1 MPTAAESMP
10 NSPGVTADPGLR
22 ERYDAVKSRIAAAAG
37 RAGRRA
43 EDVLLV
49 AVSKQATPV
58 QIAALAELGQRDF
71 GENRVQHLV
80 ERVEAIAGA
89 PCAGSLRWHL
99 IGTLQRNKSRKAI
112 ELARLIHSV
121 DNLRIAETLHDD
133 AARKDRSVPIL
144 IQVNISG
151 EATKHGMNPRAVM
164 AVVEQMQNMTGLDL
178 RGLMTMAPASDDP
191 SAARPVFQ
199 ACRELFEDIRRAKLC
214 GPSFNVLSMGMSGDF
229 EVAIECGA
237 NMVRVGTAIFGSSQT
252 A

>member
-1 MPTAAESMP
+1 MPTAAESP
-10 NSPGVTADPGLR
+10 SSATVDPELR
-22 ERYDAVKSRIAAAAG
+22 ERYESVKSRIASAAPRG
-37 RAGRRA
+37 GRRP

-49 AVSKQATPV
+49 AVSKQALPA

-80 ERVEAIAGA
+80 ERVESVAGLS
-89 PCAGSLRWHL
+89 CAASLRWHL
-99 IGTLQRNKSRKAI
+99 IGTLQRNKARKAI
-112 ELARLIHSV
+112 ELTRLIHSV

-133 AARKDRSVPIL
+133 AARKDRSVSIL

-191 SAARPVFQ
+191 AAARPVFE
-199 ACRELFEDIRRAKLC
+199 ACRELFEEICRAKLC
-214 GPSFNVLSMGMSGDF
+214 GPNFNVLSMGMSGDF

-237 NMVRVGTAIFGSSQT
+237 NMVRVGTAIFGSPQ
-252 A
+252 AA